1 MMNYKATVK
10 NFIDYLKD
18 PIDEK
23 EDESTV
29 GNKIRTLINLFL
41 FSLLAIYLYGILLA
55 VLESIHWIDAGV
67 NVNSSIVYR
76 YTYLKLILLGV
87 VIAPVTEELIFRLPL
102 RYKYNYLFRWTAIL
116 IVYIKHVDKAT
127 CEEKIKTCWD
137 KYFKYF
143 FYFIILIFGCVHFF
157 NFSNYRNVW
166 SWIIVLVFPQLIIGS
181 ILGYIRVRFSII
193 WSMGYHAFHNFVF
206 FSFAFLNLLTL
217 ANYQFENH
225 DYSFSMSKGS
235 YTNTGENSFKVVPG
249 KVIFENY
256 KLTDV
261 LEIVLKRPSKYFL
274 KNGKGE
280 MYVNINFLNKHNPSV
295 TDTNLMI
302 VSKNIQKAMKV
313 KISSK
318 LILKDV
324 WELYIVDS
332 IKYNKVVLPLLP
344 VDIHFSLRRIGEFL
358 DRQNKEIYIQSTD
371 SIHQF
376 YLNPNLKWAPF
387 EVLKTSWKKQ
397 YGLGFRKIHK
407 ELEFINIE

>member
-1 MMNYKATVK
+1 
-10 NFIDYLKD
+10 
-18 PIDEK
+18 
-23 EDESTV
+23 
-29 GNKIRTLINLFL
+29 
-41 FSLLAIYLYGILLA
+41 
-55 VLESIHWIDAGV
+55 
-67 NVNSSIVYR
+67 
-76 YTYLKLILLGV
+76 
-87 VIAPVTEELIFRLPL
+87 
-102 RYKYNYLFRWTAIL
+102 
-116 IVYIKHVDKAT
+116 
-127 CEEKIKTCWD
+127 
-137 KYFKYF
+137 
-143 FYFIILIFGCVHFF
+143 
-157 NFSNYRNVW
+157 
-166 SWIIVLVFPQLIIGS
+166 
-181 ILGYIRVRFSII
+181 
-193 WSMGYHAFHNFVF
+193 MGYHAFHNFVF

>member
-10 NFIDYLKD
+10 NFIDYLKN

-23 EDESTV
+23 EDESTF
-29 GNKIRTLINLFL
+29 GNKVKTLINLFL

-87 VIAPVTEELIFRLPL
+87 IIAPITEELIFRLPL

-116 IVYIKHVDKAT
+116 IVSIKHVDKDI
-127 CEEKIKTCWD
+127 CEEKIIACWN
-137 KYFKYF
+137 KYFRYF

-166 SWIIVLVFPQLIIGS
+166 SWIIVLVFPQIIIGS
-181 ILGYIRVRFSII
+181 ILGYIRVRFSIL

-206 FSFAFLNLLTL
+206 FSFAFINLFTL
-217 ANYQFENH
+217 ANYHVDNP
-225 DYSFSMSKGS
+225 DYSFSMHKGI
-235 YTNTGENSFKVVPG
+235 YTNAGENGFKIVPG

-261 LEIVLKRPSKYFL
+261 LEVVLKRPAKYFL
-274 KNGKGE
+274 NNVKGE
-280 MYVNINFLNKHNPSV
+280 MYVNINFINKQNPGLPN
-295 TDTNLMI
+295 TDLII

-313 KISSK
+313 KISK
-318 LILKDV
+318 KMIRKDV
-324 WELYIVDS
+324 WELYVADS
-332 IKYNKVVLPLLP
+332 IKYNKTVLPLLSA
-344 VDIHFSLRRIGEFL
+344 DRHYSLRRIGEFL
-358 DRQNKEIYIQSTD
+358 DRQNKEICIQSKD

-387 EVLKTSWKKQ
+387 EILKKSWKKQ

-407 ELEFINIE
+407 DLEFINIE

>member
-1 MMNYKATVK
+1 MNYKSTVK
-10 NFIDYLKD
+10 NFIDYLRN

-23 EDESTV
+23 EDESTF
-29 GNKIRTLINLFL
+29 GNKVRTLIYLFL

-67 NVNSSIVYR
+67 NENSSIVYR
-76 YTYLKLILLGV
+76 YTYLKLILLGAV
-87 VIAPVTEELIFRLPL
+87 VAPVTEELIFRLPL

-116 IVYIKHVDKAT
+116 VVSIKHADKAT
-127 CEEKIKTCWD
+127 CEEKIKACWD

-181 ILGYIRVRFSII
+181 ILGYIRVRFSIV

-206 FSFAFLNLLTL
+206 FSFAFINLFTL

-235 YTNTGENSFKVVPG
+235 YTNAGENSFKVVPG

-261 LEIVLKRPSKYFL
+261 LEVVLKRPAKYFI

-280 MYVNINFLNKHNPSV
+280 MYVNINFINKHNPSV

-313 KISSK
+313 KISIK

-332 IKYNKVVLPLLP
+332 IKYNKAVIPLLP
-344 VDIHFSLRRIGEFL
+344 VDRHYSLRSIGEFL
-358 DRQNKEIYIQSTD
+358 DRQNKDIYIQSTD

-376 YLNPNLKWAPF
+376 YLNPNLKWPPF
-387 EVLKTSWKKQ
+387 EIIKSSWKKQ
-397 YGLGFRKIHK
+397 YGLGFRKVHK
-407 ELEFINIE
+407 NLEFINIE